1 MFETGIRG
9 KTVLVTGAS
18 SGLGKHF
25 SDLLHSAGAHLVV
38 ASRNVEKL
46 EKVSGAWQNCNV
58 LELDVSDK
66 GSVDRLFDEVGPL
79 DILVNNAG
87 VADTKPAIDLTLSD
101 WDRVMDTNLKG
112 AWLVAQKA
120 AQNFMNSERPGVI
133 VNIASI
139 VGNRVARNILPYT
152 VSKAALIQMTK
163 ALALEWARYNI
174 RINAL
179 APGYIETDMNKEF
192 LNSEMGQKIRD
203 RIPLRRIGQL
213 DDLDAPFLLLCG
225 DGGRFMTG
233 STLYVDGGHLV
244 NSL

>member
-25 SDLLHSAGAHLVV
+25 SGLLSSAGARLVV

-46 EKVSGAWQNCNV
+46 EKVSEDWENCDV

-66 GSVDRLFDEVGPL
+66 DSVDRLFEKIGAL

-87 VADTKPAIDLTLSD
+87 IAETKPAIDLSVSD

-120 AQNFMNSERPGVI
+120 AQNFVKSGQPGVI

-139 VGNRVARNILPYT
+139 VGNRVARNIMPYA

-163 ALALEWARYNI
+163 AMALEWARHNI
-174 RINAL
+174 RVNAL
-179 APGYIETDMNKEF
+179 APGYIETDMNKNF
-192 LNSEMGQKIRD
+192 LNSEAGQKIRNK
-203 RIPLRRIGQL
+203 IPMRRIGQL
-213 DDLDAPFLLLCG
+213 DDLNAPFLLLCG

-233 STLYVDGGHLV
+233 SILYVDGGHLV